1 MNIKYMNT
9 IEDRIKDCKMWKQ
22 SEENLKSFKETMNLV
37 KQYYIKHTKQ
47 APPSPLYEI
56 PSDLFPYLF

>member
-1 MNIKYMNT
+1 MNIKYINT

-22 SEENLKSFKETMNLV
+22 AEENLKSFKETMKLV
-37 KQYYIKHTKQ
+37 KQYPVKPMKR
-47 APPSPLYEI
+47 APPSLLYEI